1 MIRFLINREKLG
13 LTWEEYETIELAQE
27 GDVKMRRLRPLV
39 ARFMVGED
47 NQPLPLPHWC
57 GTIVIAREWHV
68 PPWEVD
74 GIPLTPWRRM
84 VWRYR
89 MELYLAELNKKIER
103 ERTQIRQNFDG

>member
-1 MIRFLINREKLG
+1 
-13 LTWEEYETIELAQE
+13 
-27 GDVKMRRLRPLV
+27 
-39 ARFMVGED
+39 
-47 NQPLPLPHWC
+47 
-57 GTIVIAREWHV
+57 V